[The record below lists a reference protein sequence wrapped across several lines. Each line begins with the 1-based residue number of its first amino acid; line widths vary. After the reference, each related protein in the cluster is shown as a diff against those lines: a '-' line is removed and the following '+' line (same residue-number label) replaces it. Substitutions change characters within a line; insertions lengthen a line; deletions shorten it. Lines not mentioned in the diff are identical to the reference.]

1 MKFTALA
8 CILGTLSIS
17 PVAANTPDLC
27 TADIDNLTLI
37 KPSECDPTGRVGPNI
52 TVGSTVYTNDE
63 DHFVI
68 GSPALM
74 SSSGGSRRLKG
85 GKGKGK
91 GKKPDKGADDSII
104 VYLPGTTDWPGLSS
118 CLLQAVASNGIPT
131 IGLTYGYL
139 RRGDGYRNTRCA
151 SLLNDTDATVECL
164 TEQHNDAIF
173 GGTYGADRIYNDAE
187 FWQLVD
193 PRDSIAGRLGL
204 LLAQLD
210 ESFPDEGW
218 NAYYTGDV
226 DSYPDSLP
234 MPKWKKITFMGH
246 SQGAGHS
253 AYLAATQKVHGAVL
267 VSGPQ
272 DECEGC
278 PEGTKFWIDDKFK
291 STKITAFAHGD
302 SSASDL
308 EPTLPL
314 MEDNWARMGV
324 WHEPL
329 MVKNVDDYIHYDVC
343 KTPIVSSIAPSDTS
357 PCGRRGHCATALD
370 DSAPVLANNNG
381 DNVYIFA
388 MDIWSTVADVDKCY

>member
-37 KPSECDPTGRVGPNI
+37 KPSECDPTGRVGPDI

-74 SSSGGSRRLKG
+74 SSSKESRRLKG
-85 GKGKGK
+85 GKGKK
-91 GKKPDKGADDSII
+91 GGHDDSII

-118 CLLQAVASNGIPT
+118 CLLQSVASNGIPT

-139 RRGDGYRNTRCA
+139 RRGDGFRNTRCA
-151 SLLNDTDATVECL
+151 SLLPDMDATVECL

-173 GGTYGADRIYNDAE
+173 GGTYGADRTYNGAE
-187 FWQLVD
+187 FWQSVD

-210 ESFPDEGW
+210 EISPDGGW
-218 NAYYTGDV
+218 DAYYTAGAG
-226 DSYPDSLP
+226 SYPDSLP
-234 MPKWKKITFMGH
+234 MPKWSMITFMGH

-253 AYLAATQKVHGAVL
+253 AYLAATQDVHGAVL

-272 DECEGC
+272 DECEDC
-278 PEGTKFWIDDKFK
+278 PEGTKFWIDEKFK

-302 SSASDL
+302 ATESFL
-308 EPTLPL
+308 EPTLPI

-324 WHEPL
+324 WDKPL
-329 MVKNVDDYIHYDVC
+329 MVKNVDDYVHYDVC
-343 KTPIVSSIAPSDTS
+343 KTPIVSKIAPSATS
-357 PCGRRGHCATALD
+357 PCGRKGHCATALD
-370 DSAPVLANNNG
+370 DSAPVLANT
-381 DNVYIFA
+381 DEKNVYIFA
-388 MDIWSTVADVDKCY
+388 MDIWSTIADVDKCY